1 MKKIVRML
9 FCLAWT
15 TAFGES
21 TKKEAQNTVKNV
33 EKQAL
38 LGPKSESWSRE
49 RLLSELAGKGDI
61 SAISELSSAYYW
73 GNRPGISKDMVK
85 AFFWSKALA
94 DKDIPEGWNT
104 MGWLLKN
111 GWGCTKSYEQAAY
124 AFEKAMT
131 SPLADKLPMPVYMPL
146 LHLSALYY
154 GGKGVH
160 KSIEKSFDFFQ
171 RFAHKNPQACVLL
184 ELLELIEQEG
194 NLSYF
199 LLKTLSERAIRA
211 EDHPMD
217 RPLPE
222 EALSLARI
230 EKAFSYFKKV
240 LDKGEK
246 MENKLLQMISKWYPA
261 HPAHAGLGSFC
272 KILEECYDILG
283 KPIP

>member
-15 TAFGES
+15 TAFGET
-21 TKKEAQNTVKNV
+21 TKKEEQNTVKNI
-33 EKQAL
+33 EKPAL
-38 LGPKSESWSRE
+38 LSSESESWSRE
-49 RLLSELAGKGDI
+49 RLLTDLAGKGDI
-61 SAISELSSAYYW
+61 GSMTELSNAYYW
-73 GNRPGISKDMVK
+73 GNRLGISKNMVK
-85 AFFWSKALA
+85 AFFWFKALA
-94 DKDIPEGWNT
+94 DKDMPEGWNN

-131 SPLADKLPMPVYMPL
+131 SPLADKSAIPVYLPL

-154 GGKGVH
+154 GGKGVQ
-160 KSIEKSFDFFQ
+160 KNIEKSFDFFQ
-171 RFAHKNPQACVLL
+171 RFAHKSPQVCALL

-194 NLSYF
+194 NLSCF
-199 LLKTLSERAIRA
+199 LLKTLSKRAIQA
-211 EDHPMD
+211 EDMNS
-217 RPLPE
+217 PLPDE
-222 EALSLARI
+222 VLSLSRI

-246 MENKLLQMISKWYPA
+246 TENKLLHMILEWYPV
-261 HPAHAGLGSFC
+261 HPAHQGLGSFC
-272 KILEECYDILG
+272 KILKDCYHILG